1 MEEASA
7 WVIKLNAG
15 KVARDDIFAFE
26 DWLNESAAHRQAF
39 KQMTRVWHDAGAVFD
54 VRDRP
59 VKEPLSIR
67 RISSAWMQLHP
78 IRARIAAATV
88 FVAILIVGW
97 FLSVSL
103 LPHADPAFERMAAR
117 TQVGE
122 GKMIDLADGSTVQLN
137 TDTEVEVV
145 YTNAERKVRL
155 LKGEAHFKVAKN
167 AQRPFRVYAGNG
179 AVEAVGTAFTVY
191 LNKGITEVTVTEG
204 EVKLTRILQERP
216 ADGENGTGSEKTI
229 ASVSAGRDAVFG
241 EDLIS
246 VKAIDKEDMTKKLS
260 WRDGKLLFNGDT
272 LEAAVLEFKRYTQ
285 TEIII
290 LDQDIKDT
298 RIVGYFNAGDVQ
310 KFIHTL
316 ETSFAI
322 GVKPIDDNKIYLYRK
337 DTEDQG

>member
-15 KVARDDIFAFE
+15 KVARDDIFAFD
-26 DWLNESAAHRQAF
+26 DWLNEDEAHRQAF
-39 KQMTRVWHDAGAVFD
+39 RKMARAWHDAGTLFD
-54 VRDRP
+54 LYGKP

-67 RISSAWMQLHP
+67 RISAAWAQLNP
-78 IRARIAAATV
+78 IRTRIAAMTAL
-88 FVAILIVGW
+88 VAILIVGW

-103 LPHADPAFERMAAR
+103 LPHADPAFEQMAAR

-122 GKMIDLADGSTVQLN
+122 RKTIDLTDGSTVQLN

-167 AQRPFRVYAGNG
+167 AQRPFRVYVGNG

-191 LNKGITEVTVTEG
+191 LNNKGTTEVTVTEG
-204 EVKLTRILQERP
+204 EVKLTRILP
-216 ADGENGTGSEKTI
+216 ARLADRVGGTGSEKTI

-246 VKAIDKEDMTKKLS
+246 VEAIDKEDLTKKLS
-260 WRDGKLLFNGDT
+260 WRNGKLLFNGDT
-272 LEAAVLEFKRYTQ
+272 LETAVHEFRRYTQ
-285 TEIII
+285 ADIVI
-290 LDQDIKDT
+290 LDQEIKDT
-298 RIVGYFNAGDVQ
+298 RIVGYFSADDVQ
-310 KFIHTL
+310 KFLHTL
-316 ETSFAI
+316 ETSFDI
-322 GVKPIDDNKIYLYRK
+322 GVRFIDDNKVYLYHK
-337 DTEDQG
+337 DKQG